1 MPEAVIFD
9 LDGTLYRQE
18 PLRRAMLIRLA
29 RAHAFRPL
37 KGLRTARVLG
47 AYRRAQEHLRD
58 SAIVSEDLAGAQL
71 RLACESGNAD
81 PAFVTECVARW
92 MEQDPLEILHR
103 HIQPGLV
110 DFLQECKQRG
120 LRLGLFSDYPADA
133 KLTALGLDGLFDVVL
148 TAQSPGVGAF
158 KPDPRGLLLVA
169 ERLGVSPDLCVY
181 VGDRAAVDAA
191 AAHSAG
197 MASFI
202 LAKRAKHNEHWTA
215 VSGYAELHER
225 LFLAMP
231 SQPPAA
237 AQPSL
242 DRR

>member
-1 MPEAVIFD
+1 
-9 LDGTLYRQE
+9 
-18 PLRRAMLIRLA
+18 MLMRLA

-37 KGLRTARVLG
+37 TGLRTARVLG

-58 SAIVSEDLAGAQL
+58 AATVLEDLTAAQL
-71 RLACESGNAD
+71 RLACESSNAD
-81 PAFVTECVARW
+81 PAFVSECVTRW

-133 KLTALGLDGLFDVVL
+133 KLTALGLDGLFDEVL

-169 ERLGVSPDLCVY
+169 ERLGATPERCVY
-181 VGDRAAVDAA
+181 VGDRAVVDAA
-191 AAHSAG
+191 AARGAG
-197 MASFI
+197 MACFI

-215 VSGYAELHER
+215 VSGYAELRER
-225 LFLAMP
+225 LFLAMAA
-231 SQPPAA
+231 QPPAA